1 MKMAAVQGYT
11 VALSFLNMY
20 ADDGNKMDEIHR
32 QLRFE
37 LTKIVTVY
45 AKKHNIRKWIDNA
58 WDRFLEITNNDST
71 TVDTLSFSI
80 QMVLK
85 NPNISKNKI
94 LQKKALEANK
104 MFLFKQEDTIKNAKM
119 IVNKF
124 YNRGEI

>member
-20 ADDGNKMDEIHR
+20 ADDGNKMDDIHR

-58 WDRFLEITNNDST
+58 WDRFLEITNNDD
-71 TVDTLSFSI
+71 TVVDALSFSI

-104 MFLFKQEDTIKNAKM
+104 MFLFKQEDTIKNAKR